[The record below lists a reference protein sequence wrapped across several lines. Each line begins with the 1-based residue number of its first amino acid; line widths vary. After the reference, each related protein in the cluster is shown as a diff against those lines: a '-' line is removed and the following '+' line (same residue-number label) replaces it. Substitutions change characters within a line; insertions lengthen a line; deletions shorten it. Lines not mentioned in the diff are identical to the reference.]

1 MELVDCPVTCLSR
14 INYPTTATVKFT
26 REENFRTV
34 EREMERVRRVEL
46 PTLCLASIRSSQL
59 SYTRMLLEVHEENDF
74 VNLLKITLR
83 QPCLEQAK
91 KLQVIIYAGPKRDG
105 SGQGQK
111 VHPRGKEIQSP
122 VRVMYEQ
129 ANDGECLKNEFIF
142 P

>member
-1 MELVDCPVTCLSR
+1 MAGRLWRVLPKEFAALSEIKR
-14 INYPTTATVKFT
+14 PRFPEALNL
-26 REENFRTV
+26 
-34 EREMERVRRVEL
+34 ERVRRVEL